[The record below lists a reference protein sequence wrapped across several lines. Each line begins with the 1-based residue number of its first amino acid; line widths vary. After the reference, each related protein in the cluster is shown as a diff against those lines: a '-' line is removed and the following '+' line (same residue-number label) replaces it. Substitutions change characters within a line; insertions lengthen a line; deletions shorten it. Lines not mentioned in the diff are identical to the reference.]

1 MNIVLIVNTN
11 NRTTRVAM
19 NNNKPTLG
27 LFNNNKPLQ
36 DSCWGTWRTGAALC
50 TSRIIY
56 FRVDCPAVKSTRGG
70 APVSPVSLPFYL
82 LIDFL
87 PFLFVELHVSYPI
100 ELKKLSFRF
109 FSFCCAQLPANNVNN
124 NNNNNDGPHLNNVK
138 IWR

>member
-11 NRTTRVAM
+11 NRTTIVAM

-36 DSCWGTWRTGAALC
+36 DISCWGTWRTGAALC

-56 FRVDCPAVKSTRGG
+56 FRVACPAVKSTRGG

-87 PFLFVELHVSYPI
+87 PFLFVELHVHVWLI
-100 ELKKLSFRF
+100 VERKKLSFRF
-109 FSFCCAQLPANNVNN
+109 LFFSAFAVRSCLQTMLTTITTITMV
-124 NNNNNDGPHLNNVK
+124 L
-138 IWR
+138 I